1 MVRERRTSWL
11 SCVSLCGMGL
21 LANSGCG
28 GVKTVPV
35 TGTVT
40 LDGKTLDGVSIVFV
54 PTEQEGKQANGRTD
68 ASGTFTLSSVG
79 ADQGAL
85 PGSSKVGLSKL
96 KEGPAEA
103 GKAVEGQAPK
113 GAPAGTMLSGPGGGG
128 PGKGG
133 MQKPAYALPVKYTN
147 PNTSGITVEVKAGM
161 DPVKIEL
168 KSN

>member
-21 LANSGCG
+21 LAISGCG

-54 PTEQEGKQANGRTD
+54 PTEKEGKQANGRTD

-85 PGSSKVGLSKL
+85 PGSYKVGLSKL

-113 GAPAGTMLSGPGGGG
+113 ERRPVRCFPGPAEEALGRAGCRSPRMHCLSSTRIRILR
-128 PGKGG
+128 
-133 MQKPAYALPVKYTN
+133 ALPSK
-147 PNTSGITVEVKAGM
+147 
-161 DPVKIEL
+161 
-168 KSN
+168 